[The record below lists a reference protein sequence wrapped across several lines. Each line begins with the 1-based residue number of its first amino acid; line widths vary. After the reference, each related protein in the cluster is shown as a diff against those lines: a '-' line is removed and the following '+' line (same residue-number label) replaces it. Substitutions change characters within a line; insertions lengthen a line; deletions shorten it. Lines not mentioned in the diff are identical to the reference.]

1 MRSTFKVSFFLKRN
15 AKKTNGKAPI
25 ITRVTLDGKIAQF
38 SCKLEINPTVW
49 SVPLGRATGR
59 NAESISINAILE
71 EIRASIH
78 KQYHHLQVRE
88 SIITAEKLKNAF
100 LGHDEDHETLIQHF
114 SRHNE
119 DFKKLVGLC
128 KSNSTYHKYELA
140 QRRVEEF
147 MRFRY
152 NISDIAFQDLSLMF
166 IKDYEIYLRTNCNL
180 SNNVAAKMIQYLKK
194 IVTTARNSGLIQRD
208 PFASHKI
215 IINRVDRGYLDKQE
229 LEMIM
234 KKQIALKRLEQV
246 RDIFIFCCYTGLSYI
261 DVKALTKVNIR
272 IAFDENLWI
281 MTKRHKTDNPV
292 HVRLLDIPKMII
304 EKYQDNMNDNKV
316 LPVMSNQKMN
326 SYLKELAD
334 ICGIQKNLTFH
345 MARHTFATTIGLANG
360 VPIESISKML
370 GHTNIKTTQI
380 YARITDNKL
389 SSDMEMLAG
398 KLNNQKKIVYN
409 KI

>member
-25 ITRVTLDGKIAQF
+25 IVRITLDGKIAQF
-38 SCKLEINPTVW
+38 SCKLEISPIIW
-49 SVPLGRATGR
+49 SVPLGKATGR
-59 NAESISINAILE
+59 NAESVSINATLE
-71 EIRASIH
+71 EIKASIH
-78 KQYHHLQVRE
+78 KHYHHLQVRE
-88 SIITAEKLKNAF
+88 SIISAEQLKNAF
-100 LGHDEDHETLIQHF
+100 LGHDEDHETLLQLF

-119 DFKKLVGLC
+119 DFQKLVGVC

-140 QRRVEEF
+140 QRRIEEF
-147 MRFRY
+147 MRLRY
-152 NISDIAFQDLSLMF
+152 NISDIAFHDLSLMF
-166 IKDYEIYLRTNCNL
+166 INDYELYLRTHCKL

-194 IVTTARNSGLIQRD
+194 IVTTARNSGLIQKD
-208 PFASHKI
+208 PFASHNIK
-215 IINRVDRGYLDKQE
+215 INRVDRGYLDKQE
-229 LEMIM
+229 LEKIH
-234 KKQIALKRLEQV
+234 KKEISFKRLEQV

-261 DVKALTKVNIR
+261 DVRALTKANIR

-304 EKYQDNMNDNKV
+304 EKYVDKMPDDRV

-334 ICGIQKNLTFH
+334 ICGIEKNITFH

-389 SSDMEMLAG
+389 SSDMEQLAG
-398 KLNNQKKIVYN
+398 RLNNQEKIA
-409 KI
+409 IL